1 MKKILIVDDNMDFL
15 RILSSALQKRFQTY
29 ESMGVADALKILES
43 VTVDAVCSDFNMRDG
58 TGLELLI
65 KLRQKGVKVPF
76 LLMSGDDDTRLRN
89 EAQACGAALCVFMV
103 LFSMLLIVICIVYS
117 LSDCTVRKLEKDGCL

>member
-65 KLRQKGVKVPF
+65 KLRQKGVKVP
-76 LLMSGDDDTRLRN
+76 LRHKPV
-89 EAQACGAALCVFMV
+89 ERCFAVKRTM
-103 LFSMLLIVICIVYS
+103 
-117 LSDCTVRKLEKDGCL
+117 T

>member
-43 VTVDAVCSDFNMRDG
+43 VTVDAVC
-58 TGLELLI
+58 LI
-65 KLRQKGVKVPF
+65 
-76 LLMSGDDDTRLRN
+76 
-89 EAQACGAALCVFMV
+89 
-103 LFSMLLIVICIVYS
+103 LI
-117 LSDCTVRKLEKDGCL
+117 

>member
-43 VTVDAVCSDFNMRDG
+43 VTVDAICSDFNMRDG

-89 EAQACGAALCVFMV
+89 EAQACGA
-103 LFSMLLIVICIVYS
+103 VICCKTDYDLIARINEMV
-117 LSDCTVRKLEKDGCL
+117 G

>member
-43 VTVDAVCSDFNMRDG
+43 VTVDAICSDFNMRDG

-89 EAQACGAALCVFMV
+89 NSSLRLSRSNVNKESGVFV
-103 LFSMLLIVICIVYS
+103 SCAHDSTYS
-117 LSDCTVRKLEKDGCL
+117 S

>member
-43 VTVDAVCSDFNMRDG
+43 VTVDAICSDFNMRDG

-89 EAQACGAALCVFMV
+89 EAQAGGAVFCCKTDYDLIARINEMV
-103 LFSMLLIVICIVYS
+103 
-117 LSDCTVRKLEKDGCL
+117 G

>member
-15 RILSSALQKRFQTY
+15 RILSSALQRRFQTY

-43 VTVDAVCSDFNMRDG
+43 VTVDAICSDFNMRDG

-65 KLRQKGVKVPF
+65 KLRQMGVKLPF
-76 LLMSGDDDTRLRN
+76 LLMSGDDDTCLRN
-89 EAQACGAALCVFMV
+89 EAQAYGAVFCCKTDYD
-103 LFSMLLIVICIVYS
+103 LIARINEMA
-117 LSDCTVRKLEKDGCL
+117 D

>member
-43 VTVDAVCSDFNMRDG
+43 VTVDAICSDFNMRDG

-89 EAQACGAALCVFMV
+89 EAQAYGAVFCCKTDYD
-103 LFSMLLIVICIVYS
+103 LIARINEMA
-117 LSDCTVRKLEKDGCL
+117 D

>member
-58 TGLELLI
+58 TGLLLSA
-65 KLRQKGVKVPF
+65 LLFYF
-76 LLMSGDDDTRLRN
+76 LQHG
-89 EAQACGAALCVFMV
+89 G
-103 LFSMLLIVICIVYS
+103 
-117 LSDCTVRKLEKDGCL
+117 CTSNPSR

>member
-43 VTVDAVCSDFNMRDG
+43 VTVDAICSDFNMRDG

-65 KLRQKGVKVPF
+65 KNTIMVKTNSMAARIIANPPTAINLPASNF
-76 LLMSGDDDTRLRN
+76 RN
-89 EAQACGAALCVFMV
+89 GIG
-103 LFSMLLIVICIVYS
+103 IVIMFFNVSSTRS
-117 LSDCTVRKLEKDGCL
+117 LSMI

>member
-1 MKKILIVDDNMDFL
+1 MDFL

-65 KLRQKGVKVPF
+65 KLRQKGVKVHEVSTVCH
-76 LLMSGDDDTRLRN
+76 LLRQYHTPSK
-89 EAQACGAALCVFMV
+89 
-103 LFSMLLIVICIVYS
+103 
-117 LSDCTVRKLEKDGCL
+117 TVRTPLDVYGSP